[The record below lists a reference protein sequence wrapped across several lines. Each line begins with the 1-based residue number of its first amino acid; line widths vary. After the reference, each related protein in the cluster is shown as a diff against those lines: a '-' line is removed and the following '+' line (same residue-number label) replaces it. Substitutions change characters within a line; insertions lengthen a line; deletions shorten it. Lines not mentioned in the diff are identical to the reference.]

1 MAVLLHLLL
10 VRANWGVLLLSWRVF
25 LVVRTFDLLL
35 TTEITIPAVRLV
47 YVSTPATSCRS
58 TTIEIIV
65 APLSPAPLRWKA
77 PFISPS
83 IVHPA
88 SAATDTPTAMV
99 EFLVIFTIFIR
110 LPLFEVFI
118 GVASPTLAS
127 PVRLETFPILSLWQ
141 VRVSI
146 TSSNCGTSSSAVIE
160 HQSLATSVRRL
171 LTVKVF
177 FICWREMLIF
187 LRLTSWSLR
196 RLNDHEFFLI
206 INGCR
211 GLSMIVPLV
220 S

>member
-1 MAVLLHLLL
+1 VAVLLDLFL
-10 VRANWGVLLLSWRVF
+10 VRANWGVLLLSWRIV

-35 TTEITIPAVRLV
+35 TTEITIPAVRLLH
-47 YVSTPATSCRS
+47 VSTPGTSCRT

-77 PFISPS
+77 PLIPPS

-88 SAATDTPTAMV
+88 SAATDTSTAILH
-99 EFLVIFTIFIR
+99 FLVIFTIFIR

-127 PVRLETFPILSLWQ
+127 SIRLETFPVLSLWL
-141 VRVSI
+141 VGVSI
-146 TSSNCGTSSSAVIE
+146 TSSDGGTSSSAVIE

-177 FICWREMLIF
+177 FVSMREMFIF

-196 RLNDHEFFLI
+196 RLNDHEFFI
-206 INGCR
+206 ILR

-220 S
+220 A

>member
-1 MAVLLHLLL
+1 MAVLLHLFL
-10 VRANWGVLLLSWRVF
+10 VRANWGVLLLSWRVV

-35 TTEITIPAVRLV
+35 RTKITISAVRLLH
-47 YVSTPATSCRS
+47 VSTPSASYRT

-77 PFISPS
+77 PLISPS

-88 SAATDTPTAMV
+88 SAATDTPSALLH
-99 EFLVIFTIFIR
+99 FLVIFTIFIR

-127 PVRLETFPILSLWQ
+127 SIRLETFPVLSLWL

-177 FICWREMLIF
+177 FVGMREMLIF

-196 RLNDHEFFLI
+196 RLNDHEFFI
-206 INGCR
+206 ILR
-211 GLSMIVPLV
+211 GLSMVVPLV